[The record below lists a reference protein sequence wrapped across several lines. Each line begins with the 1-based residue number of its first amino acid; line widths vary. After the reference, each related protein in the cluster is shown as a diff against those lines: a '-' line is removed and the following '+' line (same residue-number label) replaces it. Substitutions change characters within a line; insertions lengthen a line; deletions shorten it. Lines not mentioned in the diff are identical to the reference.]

1 MPTQTF
7 KILKET
13 KVISEHV
20 TDSIKVYNKIKKQIK
35 EALQGREMTIF
46 EIAETTGLSK
56 DIVTYN
62 LMTMLKYGDV
72 KAGEPD
78 EDDEYYYYKLNK

>member
-13 KVISEHV
+13 KVIPEHV
-20 TDSIKVYNKIKKQIK
+20 RESMKLFNKIKKQIK
-35 EALQGREMTIF
+35 GALKEGQKSIN
-46 EIAETTGLSK
+46 EIAEATGLKS

-62 LMTMLKYGDV
+62 LMTLLKYGDIA
-72 KAGEPD
+72 AGEPD
-78 EDDEYYYYKLNK
+78 EDDEFYYYKLK